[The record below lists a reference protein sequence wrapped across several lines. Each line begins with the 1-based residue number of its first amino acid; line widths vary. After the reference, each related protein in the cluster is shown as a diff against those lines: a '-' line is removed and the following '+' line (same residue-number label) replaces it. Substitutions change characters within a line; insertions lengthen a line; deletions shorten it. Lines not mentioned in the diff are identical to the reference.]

1 MGHYMGCGLQVENGW
16 IGGRTVGFEN
26 DTEVAKVAKK
36 DACVLGVVSLK
47 RECSRFFSN
56 GRSQGQSSTAGDVH
70 RRGLIVEGWAGLSLR
85 GYV

>member
-36 DACVLGVVSLK
+36 GACVLGMVSLK
-47 RECSRFFSN
+47 RECSRFFQMEDRKVS
-56 GRSQGQSSTAGDVH
+56 RALPATCIAEV
-70 RRGLIVEGWAGLSLR
+70 
-85 GYV
+85 